1 MESKNNNQNQEEE
14 NIEEDIPEDIDIQED
29 EYNKIKDG
37 SRNNSPKAQK
47 YNSTGNNVYSPQA
60 NKQKNNTLKK
70 KPFIAKNIK
79 DSSLKKVN
87 IIINANTFRDEYTM
101 PIWCSK
107 DSYIKFKVKGKW
119 RIDRLYPY
127 TDSKGLPSNNKGG
140 LGYGALIG
148 RIGNGDKFVISDDKT
163 VVVKK
168 EGALF
173 MKQLLPKNMEIQPEG
188 KLEVNVYDGEYMDI
202 EVINQKMGWVEN
214 NISINNERGHNK
226 SASPSKKKIEENNK
240 KEMENKIRNTL
251 NNLRMNPLMFYEQY
265 ITKSKIQIQTK
276 QYLEKFNNEK
286 LPALNSDEKCYLS
299 IMNYLNSPTQQLV
312 AKKAYRN
319 NIVNYLLELEEELGF
334 YLSNEFGRNI
344 KVKCK
349 LTDKNNPID
358 IIIRCFFDR
367 KYRYY
372 IFNKRSKD
380 LTVNLIRNYY
390 RNYSLIIMALTFEK
404 DKKENNSNE

>member
-1 MESKNNNQNQEEE
+1 
-14 NIEEDIPEDIDIQED
+14 
-29 EYNKIKDG
+29 
-37 SRNNSPKAQK
+37 
-47 YNSTGNNVYSPQA
+47 
-60 NKQKNNTLKK
+60 
-70 KPFIAKNIK
+70 
-79 DSSLKKVN
+79 
-87 IIINANTFRDEYTM
+87 
-101 PIWCSK
+101 
-107 DSYIKFKVKGKW
+107 
-119 RIDRLYPY
+119 
-127 TDSKGLPSNNKGG
+127 
-140 LGYGALIG
+140 
-148 RIGNGDKFVISDDKT
+148 
-163 VVVKK
+163 
-168 EGALF
+168 
-173 MKQLLPKNMEIQPEG
+173 
-188 KLEVNVYDGEYMDI
+188 
-202 EVINQKMGWVEN
+202 
-214 NISINNERGHNK
+214 
-226 SASPSKKKIEENNK
+226 
-240 KEMENKIRNTL
+240 MENKIRNTL

-390 RNYSLIIMALTFEK
+390 RNYSLIIMAFTFEK
-404 DKKENNSNE
+404 DTKENNSNE

>member
-60 NKQKNNTLKK
+60 NKPKNNTLKK

-87 IIINANTFRDEYTM
+87 IIINASTFRDEYTM

-173 MKQLLPKNMEIQPEG
+173 MKQLLPKNMKIQPEG

-214 NISINNERGHNK
+214 NISIN
-226 SASPSKKKIEENNK
+226 
-240 KEMENKIRNTL
+240 
-251 NNLRMNPLMFYEQY
+251 
-265 ITKSKIQIQTK
+265 ITKVQV
-276 QYLEKFNNEK
+276 L
-286 LPALNSDEKCYLS
+286 
-299 IMNYLNSPTQQLV
+299 
-312 AKKAYRN
+312 
-319 NIVNYLLELEEELGF
+319 
-334 YLSNEFGRNI
+334 
-344 KVKCK
+344 
-349 LTDKNNPID
+349 
-358 IIIRCFFDR
+358 R
-367 KYRYY
+367 KR
-372 IFNKRSKD
+372 K
-380 LTVNLIRNYY
+380 
-390 RNYSLIIMALTFEK
+390 
-404 DKKENNSNE
+404 

>member
-1 MESKNNNQNQEEE
+1 MESKKNNQNQEEE

-60 NKQKNNTLKK
+60 NKPKNNTLKK

-127 TDSKGLPSNNKGG
+127 TDSKGLPSNNTGG

-312 AKKAYRN
+312 AKKVYRN

-334 YLSNEFGRNI
+334 YLSNEFSRNI

-390 RNYSLIIMALTFEK
+390 RNYSLIIMAFTFEK

>member
-60 NKQKNNTLKK
+60 NKPKNNTLKK

-299 IMNYLNSPTQQLV
+299 IIDYLNSPTQQLV
-312 AKKAYRN
+312 GKKAYRN
-319 NIVNYLLELEEELGF
+319 NIVNNLLELEEELGF